1 MVKVQAER
9 LHLGGHAERQH
20 GGRGVLLSG
29 RASLSGSVK
38 VPAVSRLSLR
48 ARARRCGGWPVVSV
62 SIGGREVARVS
73 VRSARWR
80 RYAKPILVGAGRRPL
95 AVALVNGH
103 RGRRCERA
111 VALDAVELT
120 PRKPEQFANLAFGDF
135 ADPMVLDVG
144 DQHTDYYAYSTG
156 EKLPMARSDDLV
168 HWPARRH
175 ALASRPAWVPQTGEW
190 NPWAPSVVS
199 RPARCPGA
207 PRGPCYVMFFS
218 ALNAGLTPVANCV
231 GVALS
236 SKPGGPFV
244 DRGPLQGAAGGTDAS
259 GRPPGCGDDDAG
271 YSNIDAAPFVDRDGR
286 AYLYFSTGHECPPAT
301 APRAE
306 CPRNTALSVLPLTS
320 NWLRAAG
327 PRRVVLRADSPWQQE
342 VVEGPWMR
350 RLGSR
355 YQLFYSGGVFTQ
367 GYGMGFAT
375 GRSPTGRFRNWPLNP
390 LLHDSP
396 GVKSAGGG
404 SLVTG
409 PNGQTWVVYHGR
421 AGSYAG
427 DRLLRVD
434 RVGSAGDGSVAL
446 HGPTTA
452 PQPAP

>member
-1 MVKVQAER
+1 MLACAPAADAAAPRTVKVQAER

-120 PRKPEQFANLAFGDF
+120 PRKPEQFANPAFGDF

-168 HWPARRH
+168 HWRPAGTRWPHGPPGCPRPV
-175 ALASRPAWVPQTGEW
+175 SGTPGRPAWS
-190 NPWAPSVVS
+190 A
-199 RPARCPGA
+199 AR
-207 PRGPCYVMFFS
+207 
-218 ALNAGLTPVANCV
+218 L
-231 GVALS
+231 
-236 SKPGGPFV
+236 
-244 DRGPLQGAAGGTDAS
+244 AARERREA
-259 GRPPGCGDDDAG
+259 
-271 YSNIDAAPFVDRDGR
+271 
-286 AYLYFSTGHECPPAT
+286 PAT
-301 APRAE
+301 
-306 CPRNTALSVLPLTS
+306 
-320 NWLRAAG
+320 
-327 PRRVVLRADSPWQQE
+327 
-342 VVEGPWMR
+342 
-350 RLGSR
+350 
-355 YQLFYSGGVFTQ
+355 
-367 GYGMGFAT
+367 
-375 GRSPTGRFRNWPLNP
+375 
-390 LLHDSP
+390 
-396 GVKSAGGG
+396 
-404 SLVTG
+404 
-409 PNGQTWVVYHGR
+409 
-421 AGSYAG
+421 
-427 DRLLRVD
+427 
-434 RVGSAGDGSVAL
+434 
-446 HGPTTA
+446 
-452 PQPAP
+452 

>member
-1 MVKVQAER
+1 M
-9 LHLGGHAERQH
+9 
-20 GGRGVLLSG
+20 LLSG
-29 RASLSGSVK
+29 RSSLTGMVK
-38 VPAVSRLSLR
+38 VPAVERLSLR
-48 ARARRCGGWPVVSV
+48 ARARRCGGWPLVSV
-62 SIGGREVARVS
+62 SIDGRELGRFR

-80 RYAKPILVGAGRRPL
+80 RYAERILVGAGRRPL
-95 AVALVNGH
+95 AVALLNGH
-103 RGRRCERA
+103 RGRKCVRA

-120 PRKPEQFANLAFGDF
+120 PRKPERFANPAFGPF

-144 DQHTDYYAYSTG
+144 NQHTDYYAYATG
-156 EKLPMARSDDLV
+156 EMLPMARSDDLV
-168 HWPARRH
+168 HWRPAGT

-199 RPARCPGA
+199 RPARCPGE
-207 PRGPCYVMFFS
+207 PRGPCYVMFYS
-218 ALNAGLTPVANCV
+218 ALNAGLTPAVNCV

-259 GRPPGCGDDDAG
+259 GRPPGCGDDAG

-286 AYLYFSTGHECPPAT
+286 AYLYYSTGHACPPPAI
-301 APRAE
+301 PRAE
-306 CPRNTALSVLPLTS
+306 CPRNSALSVVPLTP

-327 PRRVVLRADSPWQQE
+327 PRRVVLRNDSPWQRQ

-421 AGSYAG
+421 VDSYAAN
-427 DRLLRVD
+427 RLLRVD
-434 RVGSAGDGSVAL
+434 RVGSGSDGSVAL